1 MNRESSDE
9 AVDLFNRGY
18 FCSQAVLCTYCEQFD
33 LDKDTACRIA
43 TPFAAGIGWTGNM
56 CGAVAGAL
64 MVIGLKFGNTD
75 PDDMDAK
82 KKVFA
87 ATQEFIVEFVDRH
100 GTINC
105 TELPGYDLSDPE
117 QRFEARSKDVTKEK
131 CPVFVRDAAD
141 ILELILYM

>member
-9 AVDLFNRGY
+9 AVTLFNRGY
-18 FCSQAVLCTYCEQFD
+18 FCSQAVLCTYCEQFG
-33 LDKDTACRIA
+33 LDKETACRIA
-43 TPFAAGIGWTGNM
+43 PPFGAGIGYTGNM

-100 GTINC
+100 ATINC
-105 TELPGYDLSDPE
+105 TELLGYDLSDPE
-117 QRFEARSKDVTKEK
+117 QLHEARRGGVMREK

>member
-1 MNRESSDE
+1 M
-9 AVDLFNRGY
+9 
-18 FCSQAVLCTYCEQFD
+18 
-33 LDKDTACRIA
+33 
-43 TPFAAGIGWTGNM
+43 GWTGNM

-105 TELPGYDLSDPE
+105 TELPGYDLSD
-117 QRFEARSKDVTKEK
+117 
-131 CPVFVRDAAD
+131 
-141 ILELILYM
+141 